1 MSLFWDWAAGD
12 CRGPRGLWVAA
23 GPWSG
28 ADGGRCGRPAAG
40 GGGGGDDGDW
50 GAAVDPEDDSDAGRR
65 VVAPTWPS
73 PIGAPP
79 RLLRDREHQD
89 AVIYTYTYICQSCHV
104 SHCWIHNPLT
114 FYLHASSSSVA
125 DAANKD

>member
-1 MSLFWDWAAGD
+1 MLLFWDWAAGD

-40 GGGGGDDGDW
+40 GGGGGGGGDGDW

-65 VVAPTWPS
+65 VVAPTRSS
-73 PIGAPP
+73 PIGAPSH
-79 RLLRDREHQD
+79 LLRDRDHQD
-89 AVIYTYTYICQSCHV
+89 TVIRVYVHQGCHV
-104 SHCWIHNPLT
+104 TH
-114 FYLHASSSSVA
+114 
-125 DAANKD
+125 